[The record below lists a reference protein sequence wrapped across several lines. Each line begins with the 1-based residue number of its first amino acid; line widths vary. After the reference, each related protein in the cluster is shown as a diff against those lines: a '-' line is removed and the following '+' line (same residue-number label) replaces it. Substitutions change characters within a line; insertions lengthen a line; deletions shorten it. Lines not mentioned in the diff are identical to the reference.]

1 MGQSQS
7 ATKNPHQVQDFY
19 SNYIQQQ
26 QLLIQQQQ
34 LQINNLYRL
43 NLSSPQSPSNITFQ
57 QQQPH
62 TQIPNTS
69 QLQLP
74 SSKPQKLD
82 PYKILGL
89 PKQFD
94 MKTLK
99 KAYLKT
105 AMKTHPDRGGS
116 EKEFQKVSIA
126 YTILMKKLQESNN
139 SHSHTELQ
147 EQSRGYAKQQNQTQ
161 TQNIHMRDEFNV
173 DLFNK
178 IYDENR
184 MNDVYDRGYGEWMKQ
199 TDTLSIKDQ
208 PKMFQGNFNKD
219 LFNSEFEK
227 HKQEVA
233 QQNGSQLVQY
243 KEPEVRISHKN
254 QDSLMV
260 LGRGKVDNFSGES
273 GGLNFRDYRDAFT
286 NSNLIGV
293 DQVNLSQRSTS
304 MKSIEKD
311 RSNLSYQLS
320 PEDQKRVAIQQQQQ
334 QNEEQQRVQRL
345 QVYDHQSEDMYNK
358 IHQLLLR
365 Q

>member
-1 MGQSQS
+1 MGNSQS
-7 ATKNPHQVQDFY
+7 NETPKTQDFY

-26 QLLIQQQQ
+26 QLLIKQQQ

-43 NLSSPQSPSNITFQ
+43 NLSGPQKTPTNIVFQ
-57 QQQPH
+57 HQQPH
-62 TQIPNTS
+62 TQIPQQS
-69 QLQLP
+69 IPQLP
-74 SSKPQKLD
+74 SSQKIKLD
-82 PYKILGL
+82 PYKILNL

-94 MKTLK
+94 IKTLK
-99 KAYLKT
+99 KSYLKA

-116 EKEFQKVSIA
+116 EAEFQKVSIA
-126 YTILMKKLQESNN
+126 YAILKKKVEESNN
-139 SHSHTELQ
+139 SHSHNELRD
-147 EQSRGYAKQQNQTQ
+147 QSRGFTNQQNKTQ

-178 IYDENR
+178 IYEDNR
-184 MNDVYDRGYGEWMKQ
+184 MNDVYDQGYGDWMKK

-227 HKQEVA
+227 HKQEVST
-233 QQNGSQLVQY
+233 QNGTQIVHY

-286 NSNLIGV
+286 NTHLIGA
-293 DQVNLSQRSTS
+293 DQVNISQRSTS
-304 MKSIEKD
+304 MKTIEKD

-320 PEDQKRVAIQQQQQ
+320 PENQKRLAIQQQMEQG
-334 QNEEQQRVQRL
+334 EEQERLRRL
-345 QVYDHQSEDMYNK
+345 QTNDQRSEDMYQK
-358 IHQLLLR
+358 VHQLLIR